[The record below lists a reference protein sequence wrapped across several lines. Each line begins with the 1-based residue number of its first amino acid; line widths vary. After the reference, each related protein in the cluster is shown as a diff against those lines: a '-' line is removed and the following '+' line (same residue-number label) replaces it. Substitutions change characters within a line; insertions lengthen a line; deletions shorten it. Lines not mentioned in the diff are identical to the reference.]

1 MTKGRFSVRRSSLP
15 GVEFV
20 EADSPMT
27 FSRHTHDQFGIGM
40 IVRGAQ
46 HSASGRGQ
54 VEAVAGDIITVN
66 PGEVHDGA
74 PLGSEGRHWR
84 MLYLDTS
91 VIIDIAGDILG
102 HTRDVEFRHPVLTQ
116 RKTAM
121 RFSALYRSLHE
132 RQTLDAMEPE
142 SLLFRVVE
150 KLVME
155 KPDDATVNFPS
166 SIRRAKS
173 RIDDAPADPL
183 TLDDLARA
191 AGVGKFQLL
200 RGFARM
206 TGLTPHAYMMQAR
219 TNLARGMIRRGQSL
233 ADAANA
239 SGFAD
244 QSHMTRMFSRAYG
257 VTPGAYA
264 EAFR

>member
-15 GVEFV
+15 GVELV
-20 EADSPMT
+20 EADSAMT
-27 FSRHTHDQFGIGM
+27 FSRHTHDQFGIGI

-46 HSASGRGQ
+46 QSASGRGQ
-54 VEAVAGDIITVN
+54 VEAIAGDIITVN
-66 PGEVHDGA
+66 PGEVHDGV

-102 HTRDVEFRHPVLTQ
+102 HTREVEFRHPVLTQ
-116 RKTAM
+116 RKTAI
-121 RFSALYRSLHE
+121 RFGALYRSLHE

-142 SLLFRVVE
+142 SLLFGVVE

-155 KPDDATVNFPS
+155 KPDAGTVNFPS

-173 RIDDAPADPL
+173 RIDDAPADTL
-183 TLDDLARA
+183 TLEDLARTT
-191 AGVGKFQLL
+191 GVGKFQLL

-206 TGLTPHAYMMQAR
+206 TGLTPHAYLMQSRAS
-219 TNLARGMIRRGQSL
+219 LAKSMIKRGQSL
-233 ADAANA
+233 ADAAIEC
-239 SGFAD
+239 GFAD
-244 QSHMTRMFSRAYG
+244 QSHMTRMFSRTYG